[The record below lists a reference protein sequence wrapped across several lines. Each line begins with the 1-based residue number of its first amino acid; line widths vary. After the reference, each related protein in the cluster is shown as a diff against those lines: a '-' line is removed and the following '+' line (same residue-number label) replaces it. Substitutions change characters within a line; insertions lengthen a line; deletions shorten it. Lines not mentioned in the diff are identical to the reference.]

1 MPTVLDRMMTSDL
14 QDEALLILGF
24 LLLLLVT
31 LGLLWGTAGDE
42 RKRRRL
48 DTLLSGRLGTGR
60 ESGKTRRQLENTLS
74 YLIFLIPGQ
83 GKEREAAEEKLR
95 HAGFRSPYA
104 LTIYYLLRLFA
115 ILVLPGCVYLFSRI
129 SGTVSETN
137 LIFYPLGA
145 FVAGLFLSSHLLDR
159 LVKKRQG
166 TLRNALPDA
175 LDLLVVCSEAGLGLN
190 SALIRLVREIGQ
202 LHPDLASEFSKVN
215 SEIQGG
221 MDREAALNNMIYRT
235 GLGELTALVRVINQ
249 TMKLGTSI
257 AETLRIYSDEW
268 RDQRMQAAEE
278 RAAEVSTK
286 MIFPLVLCF
295 LPCFFIVAI
304 GPSGIKM
311 MAVLH

>member
-1 MPTVLDRMMTSDL
+1 MPAVLDRMMTSDL
-14 QDEALLILGF
+14 QDEALLIVGF

-60 ESGKTRRQLENTLS
+60 ESGKTRRQIENTLS